1 MLLGDHRSEREQRV
15 LGYVVH
21 RIGDG
26 AHPADVVREEYVRR
40 NASSAEVEDIRAKP
54 RLVGAARGEMNE
66 DFASGEL
73 DPQRRP

>member
-26 AHPADVVREEYVRR
+26 AHPAGVVREEYVRR